1 MSEELKKGIPKGTVT
16 GKVIFTKDEEEE
28 SERIFERILKASG
41 AMKQDESIA
50 DWRKQQK

>member
-1 MSEELKKGIPKGTVT
+1 MKKGIPKGTVT